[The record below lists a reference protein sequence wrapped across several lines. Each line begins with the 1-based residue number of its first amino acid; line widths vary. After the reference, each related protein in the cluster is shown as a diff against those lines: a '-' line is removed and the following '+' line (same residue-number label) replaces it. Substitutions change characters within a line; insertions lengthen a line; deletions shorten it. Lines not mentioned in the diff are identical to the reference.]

1 MTDRIFEIGKAGL
14 DSADQRVRKL
24 MDNMVSARVPGYK
37 KAETVTRGFPLEL
50 EAASKRI
57 SAMKPAVET
66 SYINTQPGALI
77 KTDGKLDMALGSD
90 GYFVLSAPWGDGYTR
105 DGRFQLDRDGRMLSV
120 AGNLPIQGEAGPI
133 IVTPGA
139 QVEFTQTGEIM
150 VDGIMVDKLRVVK
163 PESKDT
169 LETLNG
175 SLFKKK
181 DPFAVM
187 LSVENPRVI
196 QGYVESSNVSV
207 IDLMMEMMELE
218 KTYSLNTQVIKSRSE
233 SLARGNELGRSQ

>member
-37 KAETVTRGFPLEL
+37 KAEVVTRGFPLEL
-50 EAASKRI
+50 EAASQRI
-57 SAMKPAVET
+57 SAMKPQVET

-77 KTDGKLDMALGSD
+77 KTDGKLDLALGCD

-120 AGNLPIQGEAGPI
+120 AGNLPVQGEAGPI
-133 IVTPGA
+133 ILSAGS
-139 QVEFTQTGEIM
+139 QVEFTQSGEIM
-150 VDGIMVDKLRVVK
+150 IDGVMVDRLRIVK
-163 PESKDT
+163 PELKNSLDT
-169 LETLNG
+169 VNG
-175 SLFKKK
+175 SLFKKT
-181 DPFAVM
+181 DPYSVM
-187 LSVENPRVI
+187 LDVENPRVI

-233 SLARGNELGRSQ
+233 ALARGNELGRAQ